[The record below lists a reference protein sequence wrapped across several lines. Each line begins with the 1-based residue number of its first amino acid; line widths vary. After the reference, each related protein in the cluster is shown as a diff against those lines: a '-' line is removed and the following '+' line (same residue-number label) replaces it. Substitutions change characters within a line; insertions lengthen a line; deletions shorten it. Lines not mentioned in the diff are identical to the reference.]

1 MANTDRTS
9 KNGESPPRKTE
20 GTPRL
25 SAPLRS
31 DAQRNRAR
39 VLKAAQE
46 AFASEGLAVSLDEI
60 ARRAGV
66 GSGTVYRHFSSKEV
80 LFETIILGRL
90 QQLVDQAERLVGAD
104 DPAEALLT
112 FLSLTIE
119 EGSVRKDM
127 MDALAGDDIEPSA
140 AVPQARLHLRR
151 VIGTLLFHAQQ
162 AGAIRDDISVADLMA
177 LITGLILARH
187 RNDGGRAGP
196 QRVLGVVWD
205 GLRAGCSG
213 PVTPS
218 RPSPRAG
225 ADRAE
230 P

>member
-1 MANTDRTS
+1 MANTGKTS
-9 KNGESPPRKTE
+9 KSNEAPPRKAE
-20 GTPRL
+20 RPPRL
-25 SAPLRS
+25 SGPLRS

-46 AFASEGLAVSLDEI
+46 AFASEGLAVPLDEI

-80 LFETIILGRL
+80 LFETIVLGRL
-90 QQLVDQAERLVGAD
+90 QQLVDQADALVHAD

-151 VIGTLLFHAQQ
+151 VTGKLLFQAQQ
-162 AGAIRDDISVADLMA
+162 AGAVRDDISVADLMA

-205 GLRAGCSG
+205 GLRTSFPG
-213 PVTPS
+213 PITPS
-218 RPSPRAG
+218 LLSPRVDG
-225 ADRAE
+225 DRAE

>member
-1 MANTDRTS
+1 MA
-9 KNGESPPRKTE
+9 
-20 GTPRL
+20 
-25 SAPLRS
+25 APLRS

-46 AFASEGLAVSLDEI
+46 AFASEGLAVPLDEI

-80 LFETIILGRL
+80 LFEVIILGRL
-90 QQLVDQAERLVGAD
+90 QQLVDQAEQLIDAAE
-104 DPAEALLT
+104 PAEALLT

-151 VIGTLLFHAQQ
+151 VIGKLLFQAQQ
-162 AGAIRDDISVADLMA
+162 VGAIRDDISVADLMA

-187 RNDGGRAGP
+187 RNDGGMAGP

-213 PVTPS
+213 PVTRSP
-218 RPSPRAG
+218 RSPRAD
-225 ADRAE
+225 ADRAA

>member
-1 MANTDRTS
+1 MS
-9 KNGESPPRKTE
+9 SRKVE
-20 GTPRL
+20 EAPRL

-46 AFASEGLAVSLDEI
+46 AFASEGLAVPLDEI

-90 QQLVDQAERLVGAD
+90 QQLVSEAERLVDAEE
-104 DPAEALLT
+104 PAEALLR

-127 MDALAGDDIEPSA
+127 MDALAGADVEPSA

-151 VIGTLLFHAQQ
+151 VIGKLLFQAQQ

-205 GLRAGCSG
+205 GLRAGCTG
-213 PVTPS
+213 AVT
-218 RPSPRAG
+218 
-225 ADRAE
+225 
-230 P
+230 

>member
-1 MANTDRTS
+1 M
-9 KNGESPPRKTE
+9 
-20 GTPRL
+20 
-25 SAPLRS
+25 
-31 DAQRNRAR
+31 
-39 VLKAAQE
+39 LKAAQE
-46 AFASEGLAVSLDEI
+46 AFASEGLAVPLDEI

-90 QQLVDQAERLVGAD
+90 QQLVSEAEQLVD
-104 DPAEALLT
+104 TDEPAEALLT

-127 MDALAGDDIEPSA
+127 MDALSGDDADPSA
-140 AVPQARLHLRR
+140 AVPQARLQLRR
-151 VIGTLLFHAQQ
+151 VIGKLLFQAQQ

-187 RNDGGRAGP
+187 RNDGGLAGP

-213 PVTPS
+213 AVTRS
-218 RPSPRAG
+218 RRAPRAG
-225 ADRAE
+225 ADHAE